1 MFEAIETK
9 LKDFLVEFLP
19 VLERNYTKAEQEWK
33 SGEMP
38 KAVFEYISQ
47 RFIVSKV
54 LLNRPDIKGELF
66 LDIYAPLTID
76 IRTGILLYSEEE
88 QQQQNQKFKEWL
100 ECFDEVGFTD
110 RQEIFDYPMK
120 NLNNFDKKLKE
131 LKEKSGK

>member
-9 LKDFLVEFLP
+9 LRDFLVGFLP
-19 VLERNYTKAEQEWK
+19 VLEKNHTKAEQEWK
-33 SGEMP
+33 NGEMP

-76 IRTGILLYSEEE
+76 IRTGILLLSENE
-88 QQQQNQKFKEWL
+88 QEVQNEKFKEWL
-100 ECFDEVGFTD
+100 ACFDEVGFTD

-120 NLNNFDKKLKE
+120 NLNNFDKKVKE
-131 LKEKSGK
+131 IKENSAR